1 AGDVNINGTGHL
13 SSGAGPGV
21 GFIYIQNATITSS
34 TGNITID
41 GNVSNIESAV
51 FLRDVTLNASKG
63 DISIRGTSDYAAKH
77 THVFQGGT
85 VWLYNTN
92 MTAQNIDINATN
104 TNATVADSYLYG
116 DALFL
121 AGNLTF
127 TGNTTINATANRG
140 AAILFGA
147 TTGFGPSTLNMT
159 FSNGSVVMNATNNGT
174 SEISGDITEY
184 KSAIATDMWGGPGG
198 TMNNPLHVNI
208 SLSNSNLT
216 ICASS
221 EDADGIYGS
230 NMNSFWNITGTG
242 NASITGM
249 SQHGNGVSLEDINI
263 NASGL
268 NGTTTLT
275 GIATGNGNG
284 VDISG
289 NTTLINVVVNGNGTD
304 GSGVNISGNLTS
316 SGNSTVTGNA

>member
-1 AGDVNINGTGHL
+1 NLTGSSQTGVGLYLGERNSTNTLNATNGSINLNGVSVAKSAIEIRGNNTLTADNINLTGNSTKSFGIDAQDGANTLNATNGSINLTGNSTNGTGLQLNNGTNTLNAAGDVNINGTGHL

-21 GFIYIQNATITSS
+21 GFIYIRNATITSS

-104 TNATVADSYLYG
+104 TNATVGGTYLYG

-147 TTGFGPSTLNMT
+147 TTGVGPSILNMT

-174 SEISGDITEY
+174 RNVEDY

-198 TMNNPLHVNI
+198 TMNNPLHV
-208 SLSNSNLT
+208 
-216 ICASS
+216 
-221 EDADGIYGS
+221 
-230 NMNSFWNITGTG
+230 
-242 NASITGM
+242 
-249 SQHGNGVSLEDINI
+249 
-263 NASGL
+263 
-268 NGTTTLT
+268 
-275 GIATGNGNG
+275 
-284 VDISG
+284 
-289 NTTLINVVVNGNGTD
+289 
-304 GSGVNISGNLTS
+304 
-316 SGNSTVTGNA
+316 